1 MCREAEQTAT
11 TGHTTTTKQQDLIS
25 QILVDM
31 SQGKYLNLK
40 VLLGISKWK
49 GVVNVKWLM
58 EKDETKEGGEG
69 HKVAVRANLHPRLTT
84 AAQR

>member
-1 MCREAEQTAT
+1 MLRSRKHYLDLGSAQMNTVTPDSDVLVLLLLYCLVFASVAMCGEAEQTAT

-40 VLLGISKWK
+40 MLLGISK
-49 GVVNVKWLM
+49 
-58 EKDETKEGGEG
+58 
-69 HKVAVRANLHPRLTT
+69 
-84 AAQR
+84 